1 MKNFNCKINSF
12 LFQILILF
20 CSYNT
25 NLCLTQKQRKRIL
38 NYLLGREISY
48 TPNLK
53 DDDTSKPLTFF
64 TEESQLFRSYVIAT
78 LDDNIS
84 ANPNCVAYLT
94 DIYESSIFPAV
105 KLIRDSSHTFF
116 RLGSYQDCK
125 YKIYYD
131 PNDESINSGNISYN
145 YILFYTPPDDI
156 NFRPALFG
164 ICVPN
169 VTDCEPTDY
178 VNILESFNMKAD
190 IIDSSYFGGIESYIL
205 DDSTKNVGDN
215 FYIGLIVAAFCLII
229 FLFGF
234 FPGIVSF
241 LFKCCFKKKYS
252 KSKKIDIYKTRSLI
266 KLEKAFDIK
275 ESIAEIY
282 AKDIGVGYD
291 TGISFVKGIRGIFL
305 FFFILGNTL
314 EAVYQYP
321 LQQNFNQYFNTNSLS
336 FLFFFNRCS
345 KSVFISFSAF
355 TMCFKILCFFDNE
368 IERNELKDLN
378 IKLDYVD
385 PDVINSSIQEDENR
399 RKRSKHKIK
408 KRKSPGGSP
417 NSSKSGGSPENT
429 FNISGTKKN
438 NLSGTTGEISS
449 SKMNLSKSSSGD
461 LSKMPS
467 MGKINSVI
475 AEIKFYNKLS
485 FKSFLIFFFRQFYKF
500 FLFIIVVLFYR
511 YFYYDFIA
519 VTTEN
524 PMWQFIKHSY
534 IDKLI
539 PDYLCSIIFLYFPF
553 YMEANDEIKYDFFDI
568 IILEISLFILFSFV
582 LFIFYKKNFRLD
594 IFLIVLFVI
603 GLAIKVTVYL
613 VIINKVN
620 DQNTIYADYFYPSK
634 GFTNKKYK
642 LILNNPLY
650 FFASI
655 SIGLFFGL
663 VNYAIQ
669 KSAKNIKDFKDK
681 LYLTI
686 PIWFVNKLKRRPW
699 IYSIIFL
706 LMFITYFIWC
716 GLSYKALFISD
727 KELKEDLTAKKFFD
741 NQSINIYFSLDVDIF
756 VFILFL
762 AIIPINLIGE
772 NFISSFL
779 EHEYW
784 NMFSRPYFSFML
796 LVQIVG
802 SNILYRMNT
811 LVNNDITTIL
821 FFTIINMIS
830 SITFGML
837 IYILLE
843 VPLKKVNKFIL
854 SKKESEDD
862 IENYNNK
869 DENEK
874 LTDDKIE
881 ENKGDDKD
889 DDNDDK
895 ILFADL

>member
-1 MKNFNCKINSF
+1 MKNFNSKINSF
-12 LFQILILF
+12 LFQITILF
-20 CSYNT
+20 CLYNL
-25 NLCLTQKQRKRIL
+25 NICISSKQRKKIL

-48 TPNLK
+48 AQNLK

-64 TEESQLFRSYVIAT
+64 SEEAQLFQNYVKAA
-78 LDDNIS
+78 LEENIS
-84 ANPNCVAYLT
+84 ADPNCVSYLT
-94 DIYESSIFPAV
+94 DIYVSSIFPSV
-105 KLIRDSSHTFF
+105 KLIRDSSHTFY

-125 YKIYYD
+125 HKIYYD

-145 YILFYTPPDDI
+145 YLLFYTPPDDI
-156 NFRPALFG
+156 NFRPVLFS

-169 VTDCEPTDY
+169 VTDCEEKDY
-178 VNILESFNMKAD
+178 INILESFNMKAD
-190 IIDSSYFGGIESYIL
+190 IIDTSYFGGIETYIL
-205 DDSTKNVGDN
+205 DDSMKNVGKH
-215 FYIGLIVAAFCLII
+215 FYIGLIVVAFCLII

-252 KSKKIDIYKTRSLI
+252 KSKSIDIYKTRSLI

-282 AKDIGVGYD
+282 TKDIGVGYD

-314 EAVYQYP
+314 EIVYQYP

-345 KSVFISFSAF
+345 KSVFIGFSAF
-355 TMCFKILCFFDNE
+355 TLCFKILCFFDNE
-368 IERNELKDLN
+368 IERKELKDLN
-378 IKLDYVD
+378 IKLDYVN
-385 PDVINSSIQEDENR
+385 PDAINSSIQEDENK
-399 RKRSKHKIK
+399 RKRSKHKLK
-408 KRKSPGGSP
+408 KRKSLDGSP
-417 NSSKSGGSPENT
+417 NSSKSSGSRSPENT
-429 FNISGTKKN
+429 FNVSGTKKN
-438 NLSGTTGEISS
+438 NLSGTTSEISS

-461 LSKMPS
+461 LTKMPVMS
-467 MGKINSVI
+467 KINSVI

-485 FKSFLIFFFRQFYKF
+485 FTSFLIFFFRQFYKF

-534 IDKLI
+534 IDKLNT
-539 PDYLCSIIFLYFPF
+539 DYLCSIIFLYFPF
-553 YMEANDEIKYDFFDI
+553 YLEANNEIKYDFFDI

-603 GLAIKVTVYL
+603 GLAIKVVVYL
-613 VIINKVN
+613 VIISPKMK
-620 DQNTIYADYFYPSK
+620 DQGTVYDDYFYPSK

-669 KSAKNIKDFKDK
+669 KSAKNIKDWKDK

-686 PIWFVNKLKRRPW
+686 PIWFVNKLKKRPG

-706 LMFITYFIWC
+706 LVFIFYFIWC

-727 KELKEDLTAKKFFD
+727 ESLKEDYTAKKFFD
-741 NQSINIYFSLDVDIF
+741 SQSINIYFSLDVDIF

-762 AIIPINLIGE
+762 AMTPINLIGE
-772 NFISSFL
+772 NAISSFL

-796 LVQIVG
+796 LVQTVG

-811 LVNNDITTIL
+811 QVNNNITTIL
-821 FFTIINMIS
+821 FFTIINIIS
-830 SITFGML
+830 SIIFGML
-837 IYILLE
+837 LYILLE

-854 SKKESEDD
+854 SKKESEED

-874 LTDDKIE
+874 IIDDKIE
-881 ENKGDDKD
+881 EDKEDDKD
-889 DDNDDK
+889 DDK
-895 ILFADL
+895 LLISDL